1 VGCFRIIAAR
11 SNLPM
16 LCRCAML
23 SSMRVLLST
32 GFDGCATPYR
42 CLSASNSVSLRV
54 RRHPLALRKGIV
66 ASTNTLSSH
75 TSRPT
80 RGVRVRSRTC

>member
-1 VGCFRIIAAR
+1 MGCFRIIAAR

-54 RRHPLALRKGIV
+54 CRHPLQVALRKGIV
-66 ASTNTLSSH
+66 TSTKT
-75 TSRPT
+75 PT
-80 RGVRVRSRTC
+80 VS